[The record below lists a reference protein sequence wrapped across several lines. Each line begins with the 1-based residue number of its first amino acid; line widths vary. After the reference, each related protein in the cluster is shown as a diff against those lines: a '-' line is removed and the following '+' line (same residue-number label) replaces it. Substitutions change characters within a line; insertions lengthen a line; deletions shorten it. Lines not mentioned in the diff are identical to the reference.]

1 MTTILPLT
9 LAAYP
14 ELLALWQACPGIGLS
29 AADDKENIARFLA
42 RNPGLS
48 FMVTADGR
56 VAGSLLA
63 GHDGRRGYLYH
74 LTVHPQY
81 RRQGLGRMLVA
92 ACLAAL
98 AQEGIQKCHLFL
110 FDDNELARQFWQ
122 AVGWQLRGDI
132 LVASRRTAD

>member
-110 FDDNELARQFWQ
+110 FDDNELARRFWQ

-132 LVASRRTAD
+132 LVASRLTD

>member
-48 FMVTADGR
+48 FLVSADGR

-110 FDDNELARQFWQ
+110 FDDNELARRFWQ

-132 LVASRRTAD
+132 LVASRLTD